1 MRQNSCAE
9 AQFDSPIKPTEA
21 QESNL
26 SSNCINDWQ
35 ESSCLSDNRGNSEAL
50 VHCGVLPDCVIDF
63 GDDNCAS
70 TPSQNQHADTTT
82 YCPPLESCTPDGECT
97 PIEQA
102 EYDCTILPPQPTDE
116 TTYCPPMESC
126 TPDGECTPIEQTEYD
141 CTILP
146 PQPTETDDQC
156 PPIDSCIPDGDCT
169 ISPPPNP
176 PETTPI
182 APPVDTPTIRPEE
195 PPVSDTGGD
204 TVGDTIDFQPRP
216 GLEGGRA
223 RVEIG
228 RGSRPETLPEGLRE
242 YARYEGGMLVI
253 DAKGNEIP
261 PLSIT
266 SDNVVIR
273 NARIKGDQGP
283 AVSINGADN
292 VTIEDSEITGGSRG
306 ILADRSS
313 NITVKNNWLHDFDW
327 REKFDTTAVEFDHV
341 NGGRIEGNRI
351 NGLFKSDSVSMYESQ
366 NLVCTGNNID
376 ITIDEWSSAPLMVEG
391 NSAYNIEVSNN
402 VINYPVG
409 NNVPPGLLGG
419 RNHRAN
425 NNIVNGDRSVG
436 AWQMYAYNDV
446 WQDIYFNGVKLA

>member
-9 AQFDSPIKPTEA
+9 AHFDSPIKPSEA

-26 SSNCINDWQ
+26 STSCIQDWQ
-35 ESSCLSDNRGNSEAL
+35 DSTCRSDSRAGSAEL
-50 VHCGVLPDCVIDF
+50 VQCGVLPDCVIDF
-63 GDDNCAS
+63 GDSNCGS
-70 TPSQNQHADTTT
+70 TGQGVKDDSCTPTAQGEVDCTVLPPQQAGDAN
-82 YCPPLESCTPDGECT
+82 YCPPVDSCPPIESCPPADSCS
-97 PIEQA
+97 PI
-102 EYDCTILPPQPTDE
+102 DS
-116 TTYCPPMESC
+116 CPP
-126 TPDGECTPIEQTEYD
+126 EYY
-141 CTILP
+141 
-146 PQPTETDDQC
+146 
-156 PPIDSCIPDGDCT
+156 PPIDSCPPGGDCT
-169 ISPPPNP
+169 TWPPAP
-176 PETTPI
+176 PETTPEPI
-182 APPVDTPTIRPEE
+182 PVAPPSDTPIVRPEE
-195 PPVSDTGGD
+195 PPVTDTIGD
-204 TVGDTIDFQPRP
+204 NIDFQPRP

-228 RGSRPETLPEGLRE
+228 RGSRPESLPEGLRE
-242 YARYEGGMLVI
+242 YAKYEGGMLVI

-261 PLSIT
+261 PLNIT

-292 VTIEDSEITGGSRG
+292 VTIENSEITGGSRG

-313 NITVKNNWLHDFDW
+313 NITVKGNWLHDFDW

>member
-26 SSNCINDWQ
+26 SSNCIKDWQ
-35 ESSCLSDNRGNSEAL
+35 DSTCLSDNRGNSEAL

-70 TPSQNQHADTTT
+70 TPSQNQQADTTGD
-82 YCPPLESCTPDGECT
+82 CPPVDSC
-97 PIEQA
+97 
-102 EYDCTILPPQPTDE
+102 LPADS
-116 TTYCPPMESC
+116 CPPTQS
-126 TPDGECTPIEQTEYD
+126 CTPIEQTEYD

-146 PQPTETDDQC
+146 PQPTETGDQC
-156 PPIDSCIPDGDCT
+156 PPVDSCIPDGDCT

-182 APPVDTPTIRPEE
+182 APPVDTSPIRPEE

-204 TVGDTIDFQPRP
+204 TIDFQPGP

-228 RGSRPETLPEGLRE
+228 RGSRPESLPEGLRE

-253 DAKGNEIP
+253 DAQGNEIP

-273 NARIKGDQGP
+273 NARIRGDQGP

-292 VTIEDSEITGGSRG
+292 VTIENSEITGGSRG

-313 NITVKNNWLHDFDW
+313 NITVKGNWLHDFDW